1 MKNSIFFDLNT
12 RKTICVTFHV
22 ASCLSYLFDK
32 HYWLHVCVYMC
43 FITKTHDFMFEIV
56 GLTHDFKHEI
66 MCFSYKT
73 RVYTHV

>member
-12 RKTICVTFHV
+12 RKTIGVTLHV
-22 ASCLSYLFDK
+22 ASCLSYLFDE

-56 GLTHDFKHEI
+56 GLTHV
-66 MCFSYKT
+66 FSYKT
-73 RVYTHV
+73 RVYTPVQ